1 MPQTRKKSTSA
12 KKPRAS
18 GKNTSKPNAKK
29 PAKRN
34 TVSKT
39 TNKTT
44 KKAKGKESITKAKK
58 DTTVP
63 SAAITEVAEVL
74 TSLRNVDEH
83 LELEDEGLVNVTK
96 TIDLIDSS
104 DNESLANIGETS
116 YNSDGDSFEQDA
128 AAVFGFE
135 IDIIEIKKNSN
146 KPPICLSQFDFHMI
160 KHERSNSTEAS
171 NFEDLQEALHVFLGE
186 KQLKPAPL
194 ATGWVFTKR
203 NPVLKSGSC
212 KAPSSSMI
220 NDATGW

>member
-1 MPQTRKKSTSA
+1 MPQTRRKPTSA
-12 KKPRAS
+12 KKKRAS
-18 GKNTSKPNAKK
+18 GENISKPNAKTLPKGTLFPKQLTK
-29 PAKRN
+29 PQKKH
-34 TVSKT
+34 KT
-39 TNKTT
+39 KNQSQRQRKTP
-44 KKAKGKESITKAKK
+44 A
-58 DTTVP
+58 VP

-104 DNESLANIGETS
+104 DNKSLANIGETS

-128 AAVFGFE
+128 AAVFGNKWV
-135 IDIIEIKKNSN
+135 ILRVDIIEIKKNSN

-194 ATGWVFTKR
+194 ATGWVFTKWNVDR
-203 NPVLKSGSC
+203 THEGVALV
-212 KAPSSSMI
+212 I
-220 NDATGW
+220 DVIL